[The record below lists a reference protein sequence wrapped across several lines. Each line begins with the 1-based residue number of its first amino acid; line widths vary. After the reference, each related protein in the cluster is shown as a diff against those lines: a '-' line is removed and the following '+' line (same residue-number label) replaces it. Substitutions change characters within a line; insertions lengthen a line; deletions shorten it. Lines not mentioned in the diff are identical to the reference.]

1 MPSKAAQSVSFT
13 PKKRQCPFGHEQT
26 PQKQLKLLNGIT
38 GHGSG
43 TNQAVRPPTERQKKS
58 NNNDH
63 YLAMDCEMVG
73 CGPRGSISALAR
85 CSIISHSGQIV
96 YDEYIKPQQP
106 ITDYRTPYSGIRP
119 QHMAQAIPFTQA
131 QEEVRKI
138 LQNKIVIGHAVYND
152 FKALGFSHP
161 REMTRD
167 TSRYPALNLHGG
179 FPARSPVSLKRLSRS
194 LLGRTIQQ
202 RGHSSV
208 EDARATMDLYKLVQ
222 HRWEE
227 ELKRRQPSDMSDSS
241 SSSPRKNTQ
250 SQKTTTST
258 TPSQNRMS
266 MSPKCGKDNSN
277 SKALCSK
284 RLVKTRSIQ
293 NFLSDQYWSG
303 EFLDVNKGL

>member
-1 MPSKAAQSVSFT
+1 MPSKAAQSVSVT
-13 PKKRQCPFGHEQT
+13 PKKRQCPFGEEQT
-26 PQKQLKLLNGIT
+26 PKKQLLNGKS
-38 GHGSG
+38 GS
-43 TNQAVRPPTERQKKS
+43 TCSADQSVRPPTEPQKNC
-58 NNNDH
+58 NNNDR

-85 CSIISHSGQIV
+85 CSIVSHSGQTV
-96 YDEYIKPQQP
+96 YDKYVKPQHP

-119 QHMAQAIPFTQA
+119 QHMLHAIPFTQA

-138 LQNKIVIGHAVYND
+138 LQNKVVIGHAIYND

-227 ELKRRQPSDMSDSS
+227 ELKRRQPSEMSDSS

-250 SQKTTTST
+250 KTTTST
-258 TPSQNRMS
+258 TPSPNRMS
-266 MSPKCGKDNSN
+266 MSPESRKDSSN
-277 SKALCSK
+277 DDSKAQCSK
-284 RLVKTRSIQ
+284 RIVKTRSIQ

-303 EFLDVNKGL
+303 EFLNVNQGL